1 MKNKTRILFVI
12 DALRQG
18 GIRTSLLNL
27 LANLDYSKYDVYLFC
42 FHFIKD
48 DEINIPKE
56 VYIIY
61 PNLLFDIVA
70 STGKELKNN
79 SIIKYCLRIILSLF
93 CKLFGSNLLFDF
105 IFKTEKRDFDFDVAI
120 SYTNNVNDHS
130 LYFGSNKFVI
140 EKVNAKKKIAWIHAD
155 YEKMNLNTKVNNEEY
170 KFFNQIVC
178 VSSRTANSFLKG
190 NEHLKDRVEIVYN
203 LLNTNIMTKLSNE
216 SIKEIT
222 DKGKLNI
229 ISVIR
234 FDENKDP
241 FFMIEIAN
249 KLKKAKV
256 NFCWRI
262 LGIGPLFDNT
272 KSKINEYNLEDQVE
286 LLGFINNPF
295 PYYKMSD
302 LYISTSYSEGYSMS
316 ILEALFF
323 ELDIICG
330 RYDSIDEILDDNNG
344 CIIEKNIDEYVD
356 AILSF
361 RYKRKEHL
369 ILHSNTEILMKVNK
383 LLAYSGKEN

>member
-1 MKNKTRILFVI
+1 
-12 DALRQG
+12 
-18 GIRTSLLNL
+18 
-27 LANLDYSKYDVYLFC
+27 
-42 FHFIKD
+42 
-48 DEINIPKE
+48 
-56 VYIIY
+56 
-61 PNLLFDIVA
+61 
-70 STGKELKNN
+70 
-79 SIIKYCLRIILSLF
+79 
-93 CKLFGSNLLFDF
+93 
-105 IFKTEKRDFDFDVAI
+105 
-120 SYTNNVNDHS
+120 
-130 LYFGSNKFVI
+130 
-140 EKVNAKKKIAWIHAD
+140 
-155 YEKMNLNTKVNNEEY
+155 
-170 KFFNQIVC
+170 
-178 VSSRTANSFLKG
+178 
-190 NEHLKDRVEIVYN
+190 
-203 LLNTNIMTKLSNE
+203 
-216 SIKEIT
+216 
-222 DKGKLNI
+222 
-229 ISVIR
+229 
-234 FDENKDP
+234 
-241 FFMIEIAN
+241 MIEIAN